1 MKISAKQRGAVT
13 EGALSVKVDGA
24 NPADLILRVWL
35 GSEDRSGSVVA
46 KAEYHDEPDHK
57 DFDAHVELPDPMPE
71 GAQWWVE
78 VQKGEEKFLLSFDV
92 KK

>member
-1 MKISAKQRGAVT
+1 AHQHGAVK

-24 NPADLILRVWL
+24 KAADLIVRVWL
-35 GSEDRSGSVVA
+35 GSEDRTGSVVA
-46 KAEYHDEPDHK
+46 KAEYKADHQ

-92 KK
+92 KQ